1 MAAGLIVTC
10 PECEKK
16 FRPKT
21 DVSGKKINCP
31 FCEEP
36 FVVPA
41 AKAAPSGKSKSE
53 AVKSG
58 KPKPDNVKADTAVTA
73 AAEAKAPDDEFD
85 DNPDPYGVK
94 TVELVPRCP
103 NCTQEMGEHDT
114 ICLSCGYNTMT
125 RIWGKTEKT
134 IGLTFGRHLVYLL
147 PALGSAVFVFFAII
161 ALLMYYTVVPYWV
174 AGTWLEFVD
183 SEAVRMWM
191 TLLFLF
197 WFWMAG
203 LFCFK
208 KFIDKPKPDELQM
221 EESE

>member
-16 FRPKT
+16 FKPKT
-21 DVSGKKINCP
+21 DVSGKRIKCP
-31 FCEEP
+31 FCAEA

-41 AKAAPSGKSKSE
+41 PAQPPKTKSAA
-53 AVKSG
+53 AKSG
-58 KPKPDNVKADTAVTA
+58 KPNAAKAGTTA
-73 AAEAKAPDDEFD
+73 AAAPPDEKAPVDDFD

-103 NCTQEMGEHDT
+103 NCTEEMGEHDT
-114 ICLSCGYNTMT
+114 ICLACGYNTMMRT
-125 RIWGKTEKT
+125 WGKTEKT
-134 IGLTFGRHLVYLL
+134 IGLTSGRHLMYLL
-147 PALGSAVFVFFAII
+147 PALGAAGFVLFAII
-161 ALLMYYTVVPYWV
+161 TLLIYDVLVPYWV
-174 AGTWLEFVD
+174 AGSWMDFVD
-183 SEAVRMWM
+183 SEAVRMWTTVM
-191 TLLFLF
+191 FLF

-221 EESE
+221 EESAD